1 MDDLLEIV
9 IGVIILAA
17 VSFFFTPSDNSM
29 KVDFYEKME
38 QTMVEAAQVDNS
50 LGGYFAAGIIN
61 TREGREILRA
71 GIKESCEIEIEDW
84 WVVKTINIR
93 EKGSDDEFEYAGV
106 GLFGLTIF
114 SDEAIEDLL

>member
-114 SDEAIEDLL
+114 SDEAIEELL